1 MTAAPIPQP
10 PRVTR
15 ALTAPVR
22 GLDRLRWLWLK
33 ALGPLAKPLV
43 RRRELRVA
51 VAGTSLIGLA
61 LLGAIFLPMWLL
73 ALGPIVWG
81 VPHVLGDVR
90 YLWVRPGHHRRL
102 ALSAAVGVSLLILSV
117 TAHPSWGFASA
128 GLAALLARGAWWK
141 KALAAA
147 VAVGLV
153 WVAWRHSFWTAV
165 VFAHAHNL
173 IGVALWWSWRRR
185 MGRLHWLPLAAFV
198 AGGALLLSGWIDPLL
213 YWAGALD
220 PRPSG
225 LDVYYHLGALA
236 PAVPGMLAVR
246 LVLLFCFAQ
255 SVHYAVWVRLVPEE
269 DRPRETPRTFAATLR
284 ALRADFGAPLLT
296 LAFVAAVGL
305 AGWAA
310 WDVFAARHG
319 YLRAVLFHG
328 HLELVAAALLFVEG
342 TRPRGATERA
352 GQPVQ
357 TRDAA

>member
-1 MTAAPIPQP
+1 M
-10 PRVTR
+10 TR

-198 AGGALLLSGWIDPLL
+198 AGGALLLNRRQMIERAED
-213 YWAGALD
+213 
-220 PRPSG
+220 
-225 LDVYYHLGALA
+225 LGIFIYGFE
-236 PAVPGMLAVR
+236 P
-246 LVLLFCFAQ
+246 
-255 SVHYAVWVRLVPEE
+255 

-284 ALRADFGAPLLT
+284 ALRADFGAPLLA
-296 LAFVAAVGL
+296 LAFLAAVGL

-352 GQPVQ
+352 GQPAH